1 MDSRSRYFGVVVGK
15 PVDFLPRIP
24 ILMRYAAEYI
34 GSYYGAFAADYR
46 VLVDANHRCAEGF
59 GMDQVSAIS
68 DPFRETHGFGADIVF
83 PRDDV
88 PRCLH
93 PPLEDSKDLALLS
106 KPDPLR
112 DERMLDRVNAVR
124 AFRAESGDRYSIL
137 GWVEGPAAEAADLR
151 GAQNFL
157 MDLLLDEPFVVDLMD
172 LCLEVGI
179 DFARAQ
185 VEAGADTIGVGDAIA
200 SQVSPKTY
208 ERLIQPR
215 EKTLVDAIHDMGAMV
230 RLHICG
236 DITHLLPGVADLGV
250 EIVDVDSL
258 VDLRRSRDIL
268 GHGVVLAGNIN
279 PVTGVLRGTP
289 DSIRETMHELYASV
303 GNPYMIAAG
312 CEIPA
317 GTPVENL
324 KALCEPVPYHP

>member
-1 MDSRSRYFGVVVGK
+1 MGGRSRYLAVIEGK

-34 GSYYGAFAADYR
+34 GSYYGAFASDFR
-46 VLVDANHRCAEGF
+46 VLVEANHRCAEDF
-59 GMDQVSAIS
+59 GMDQVSVIS
-68 DPFRETHGFGADIVF
+68 DPFRETHAFGGEVVY
-83 PRDDV
+83 PHDDV
-88 PRCLH
+88 PRCQH
-93 PPLEDSKDLALLS
+93 PPLENSKDLASLP
-106 KPDPLR
+106 KPDPLQ

-124 AFRAESGDRYSIL
+124 AFNDESGDRYSIL

-151 GAQNFL
+151 GVQNFL
-157 MDLLLDEPFVVDLMD
+157 MDLLLDEPFTTDLLD
-172 LCLEVGI
+172 LCLDAGI
-179 DFARAQ
+179 EFAQAQ
-185 VEAGADTIGVGDAIA
+185 VAAGADTIGVGDAIA

-236 DITHLLPGVADLGV
+236 DITHLLPGIADLGV

-258 VDLRRSRDIL
+258 VDLRRSRDVL
-268 GHGVVLAGNIN
+268 GQRVVLAGNID
-279 PVTGVLRGTP
+279 PVAGVLRGTP
-289 DSIRETMHELYASV
+289 EAIREGMRRLYDEV

-324 KALCEPVPYHP
+324 RALCEPIQYRS